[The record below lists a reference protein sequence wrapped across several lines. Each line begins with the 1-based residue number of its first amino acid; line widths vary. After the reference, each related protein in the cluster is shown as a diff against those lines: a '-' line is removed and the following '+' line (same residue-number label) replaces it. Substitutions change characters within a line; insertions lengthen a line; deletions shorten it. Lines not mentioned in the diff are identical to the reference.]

1 MSKKKQPPRMPVKKE
16 PEIVKLPEKKP
27 IKGII
32 IAAAAIILVA
42 AIVLVGVFV
51 VKPSIDNS
59 ETTTAPQDT
68 NNVSQIKDEYTF
80 VDYKGASLPQEFV
93 DILNQAE
100 LDSKAAC
107 KEYGTALEIGDIKI
121 SMPEFVAY
129 YYDQYSLKKQD
140 VQNSIDLKGMNIT
153 GYDPLI
159 LPDKQEY
166 VDGSRTWAEEFTKDA
181 ISMLQED
188 YEGFNKAIEAK
199 TELTNDE
206 ITQLI
211 SEYERINM
219 YSEIQHKTL
228 DVMFAEVY
236 CEGFTEAMFKARE
249 IRLAYKQ
256 MYREYAEKKLSESYS
271 DSMLEEKL
279 SESMDTYTVVCGR
292 IYPIEGEYNAVEVSK
307 INTEQEFI
315 DYANKNY
322 PNEGYVAE
330 TVTLCNYLTKDTI
343 SSTYGPEVGDW
354 MFSEERVPGEIA
366 VVEGQLFKYLV
377 YIEELPYLS
386 VSRKIMYCG
395 YDYFEGIT
403 EQEIESYRNE
413 MQTEYDNWV
422 AGGAKKEE
430 FAELCLTFFD
440 EAEVDTRVGD
450 FFYVFDE
457 WIFDE
462 ARKPGDH
469 TLIETDAGCCIFY
482 YIDENEDDFDWKEN
496 MKADLSSNDFLEA
509 FNADIEENYKVKRKE
524 SVITKAQERAHVT
537 ITRKIEEEKEDD

>member
-16 PEIVKLPEKKP
+16 PEIVQLPEKKP
-27 IKGII
+27 VKGII

-59 ETTTAPQDT
+59 ETTTSPTGQ
-68 NNVSQIKDEYTF
+68 NNILNPKDEYTF

-100 LDSKAAC
+100 LDSEAAG
-107 KEYGTALEIGDIKI
+107 KEYGVALKIGDNEI

-140 VQNSIDLKGMNIT
+140 VQNSIDLKGMNMT
-153 GYDPLI
+153 GYDPTI

-166 VDGSRTWAEEFTKDA
+166 VDGSRTWAAEFTKDA
-181 ISMLQED
+181 IAMLQED
-188 YEGFNKAIEAK
+188 YEGFDKAIEAK
-199 TELTNDE
+199 IELTNDE
-206 ITQLI
+206 VTQLI
-211 SEYERINM
+211 SEYERIHM
-219 YSEIQHKTL
+219 YSQIQHKTL
-228 DVMFAEVY
+228 EEMFAEVY

-256 MYREYAEKKLSESYS
+256 MYREYAQKKLSEGYS
-271 DSMLEEKL
+271 DAMLEENLK
-279 SESMDTYTVVCGR
+279 ESMDNYTIIKGR
-292 IYPIEGEYNAVEVSK
+292 VYPIEGEYNAVEVSK
-307 INTEQEFI
+307 IKNEQEFI
-315 DYANKNY
+315 DYAKNNY
-322 PNEGYVAE
+322 PQEGYAAE

-354 MFSEERVPGEIA
+354 MFDEERVPGEIA

-403 EQEIESYRNE
+403 EQEKENYRTE

-422 AGGAKKEE
+422 KGGEKKEDFE
-430 FAELCLTFFD
+430 KICLTFFD
-440 EAEVDTRVGD
+440 EAVVDTRVGD
-450 FFYVFDE
+450 FFYAFDA

-469 TLIETDAGCCIFY
+469 TILETDAGCCIFY
-482 YIDENEDDFDWKEN
+482 YIDENKDDFDWKEN
-496 MKADLSSNDFLEA
+496 MKADLSSEDFLEA
-509 FNADIEENYKVKRKE
+509 FRADVAENYQVRVKEK
-524 SVITKAQERAHVT
+524 VITKSVERAHVT
-537 ITRKIEEEKEDD
+537 IARNIEEEKEDN

>member
-1 MSKKKQPPRMPVKKE
+1 MSKKKQPPRMPVNKE

-27 IKGII
+27 VKGII
-32 IAAAAIILVA
+32 IAVA
-42 AIVLVGVFV
+42 AIVLVAAVVLTAVFV
-51 VKPSIDNS
+51 VKPSIDKNG
-59 ETTTAPQDT
+59 ETTTTESYNLLNP
-68 NNVSQIKDEYTF
+68 KDEYTF

-100 LDSKAAC
+100 SDSKAAC
-107 KEYGTALEIGDIKI
+107 KEYGVALEIGDIKI

-140 VQNSIDLKGMNIT
+140 VQNSIDLKGMNMT
-153 GYDPLI
+153 GYDPLV

-199 TELTNDE
+199 ITFTNDE
-206 ITQLI
+206 VTQLI
-211 SEYERINM
+211 SEYERIDM
-219 YSEIQHKTL
+219 YSQIQHKPL
-228 DVMFAEVY
+228 EEMFAEVY

-256 MYREYAEKKLSESYS
+256 MYREYAEKKLADGYS

-279 SESMDTYTVVCGR
+279 KGSMSDYTVVCGR
-292 IYPIEGEYNAVEVSK
+292 VYPIEGEYNAVEASK
-307 INTEQEFI
+307 IKTEQEFI
-315 DYANKNY
+315 DYAKNNH
-322 PNEGYVAE
+322 PREGYAAE

-354 MFSEERVPGEIA
+354 MFSEERVPGEIT

-377 YIEELPYLS
+377 YIEKLPYLS

-430 FAELCLTFFD
+430 FAEICLTFFD
-440 EAEVDTRVGD
+440 EAEYDTRVGD
-450 FFYVFDE
+450 FFYTFDE

-462 ARKPGDH
+462 SRKPGDH
-469 TLIETDAGCCIFY
+469 TLIETEAGCCMFY
-482 YIDENEDDFDWKEN
+482 FIDENEDDFDWKEN
-496 MKADLSSNDFLEA
+496 MKADLSSAEFLEA
-509 FNADIEENYKVKRKE
+509 FEADIAENYVVKRKE
-524 SVITKAQERAHVT
+524 MIISKSLARAHVT
-537 ITRKIEEEKEDD
+537 IERNIKEEKEEE

>member
-27 IKGII
+27 VKGII

-59 ETTTAPQDT
+59 ETTTSPDGQ
-68 NNVSQIKDEYTF
+68 NNILNPKDEYSF

-100 LDSKAAC
+100 LDSKAAG
-107 KEYGTALEIGDIKI
+107 KEYGVALKIGDYEI

-129 YYDQYSLKKQD
+129 YYDQYSLKMQD
-140 VQNSIDLKGMNIT
+140 VQNSIDLKGMNMT
-153 GYDPLI
+153 GYDPTI

-166 VDGSRTWAEEFTKDA
+166 VDGSRTWAAEFTKDA
-181 ISMLQED
+181 IAMLQED
-188 YEGFNKAIEAK
+188 YEGFDKAIEAK
-199 TELTNDE
+199 IELTDDE
-206 ITQLI
+206 VTQLI

-219 YSEIQHKTL
+219 YSQIQHKTL
-228 DVMFAEVY
+228 EEMFAEVY

-256 MYREYAEKKLSESYS
+256 MYRDYAQKKLSEGYS
-271 DSMLEEKL
+271 DAMLEEKL
-279 SESMDTYTVVCGR
+279 KESMDNYTIVKGR
-292 IYPIEGEYNAVEVSK
+292 VYPIEGEYNAVEVSK
-307 INTEQEFI
+307 IKNEQEFI
-315 DYANKNY
+315 DYAKNNY
-322 PNEGYVAE
+322 PKEGYAAE

-343 SSTYGPEVGDW
+343 SSTYGPEVGNW

-403 EQEIESYRNE
+403 ENEIESYRTE

-422 AGGAKKEE
+422 KGGAKKEDFE
-430 FAELCLTFFD
+430 KLCLTFFD
-440 EAEVDTRVGD
+440 EAVVDTRVGD
-450 FFYVFDE
+450 FFYAFDA

-469 TLIETDAGCCIFY
+469 TLIETDAGCCMFY

-496 MKADLSSNDFLEA
+496 MKADLSSEDFLEA
-509 FNADIEENYKVKRKE
+509 FRADVEENYPVRVKEK
-524 SVITKAQERAHVT
+524 VITKSVERAHVT
-537 ITRKIEEEKEDD
+537 IAKKIEEEKEEN